1 MKWYI
6 KVMKNYLTF
15 DGRARRIEYWMFVLF
30 NALFCIA
37 AIILD
42 NLLGLNFSRTV
53 YGVEVGMYYGWIYTI
68 YGLVVLLPSFA
79 VGVRRL
85 HDIGKSGWLLLVSL
99 IPIVGGIILLVFMC
113 TNGQIGEN
121 QYGPDPKGEEV
132 Q

>member
-1 MKWYI
+1 
-6 KVMKNYLTF
+6 MKNYLTF
-15 DGRARRIEYWMFVLF
+15 DGRARRTEYWMFVLF

-68 YGLVVLLPSFA
+68 YGLVVLLPNFA

-113 TNGQIGEN
+113 TNGQKDEN
-121 QYGPDPKGEEV
+121 QYGPDPKGEEL

>member
-1 MKWYI
+1 
-6 KVMKNYLTF
+6 MKNYLTF
-15 DGRARRIEYWMFVLF
+15 DGRARRTEYWMFVLF

-68 YGLVVLLPSFA
+68 DGLVVLLPNFA

-113 TNGQIGEN
+113 TNGQKDEN
-121 QYGPDPKGEEV
+121 QYGPDPKGEEL

>member
-1 MKWYI
+1 
-6 KVMKNYLTF
+6 MKNYLTF
-15 DGRARRIEYWMFVLF
+15 DGRARRTEYWMFVLF

-99 IPIVGGIILLVFMC
+99 ILIVGGIILLIFMC